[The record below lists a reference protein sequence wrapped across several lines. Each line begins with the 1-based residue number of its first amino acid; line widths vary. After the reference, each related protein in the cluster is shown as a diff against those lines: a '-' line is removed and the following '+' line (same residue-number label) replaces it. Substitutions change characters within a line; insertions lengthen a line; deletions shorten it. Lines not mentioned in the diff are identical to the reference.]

1 MELVL
6 KGGYVLSEDGLIA
19 ASVLIQDDR
28 IAAVVPAASKSP
40 LKGDDVLDCTGLVVA
55 PGLID
60 VHSHDDVAVTKP
72 EYYEAKIRQGVT
84 TTTIGMDGIGYAPIP
99 AEHVESVVQYWQ
111 PVDGNPGL
119 LVNASLAEQGRSYA
133 GRIGL
138 NVILHA
144 PHANF
149 RIAETGFENR
159 LLSSDQLT
167 RAQNSVATALDQG
180 ALGLTT
186 GLSYVP
192 AVFSTFN
199 ELLHLTRP
207 LAALSLPY
215 ISHVR
220 SYGLDIFHAID
231 EAVKLGEALNI
242 PIHISHLHLSHPKM
256 FGRAEELLDHLQR
269 AIQRGIQLTW
279 DLYPYSAGS
288 SILHSYLPT
297 WLTEGGPYRL
307 ISRLTDPRRV
317 KQLTSD
323 PEFASFDWTRVV
335 IASTETGRY
344 VGQSVADIANQRHLA
359 TADAVAQILTTE
371 NLRVSCLVHQTDSK
385 DDDLLAT
392 ANEAIVGSDGLP
404 FGQKPHPRCYAAFPA
419 FYDRYV
425 RQLRT
430 MTLDQAI
437 RKMSTQ
443 SADLYGLTE
452 RGRIRPAAKA
462 DLMIFDPNHYI
473 PMATYEEPR
482 RYAGGVHHV
491 LVNGRLVLRNGVFN
505 GSLRTGEIVAR

>member
-6 KGGYVLSEDGLIA
+6 KGGRVVTEDGLID
-19 ASVLIQDDR
+19 ASVLIHDDR

-40 LKGDDVLDCTGLVVA
+40 LRGDDALNCTGLVVA

-60 VHSHDDVAVTKP
+60 AHSHDDVAVRKP
-72 EYYEAKIRQGVT
+72 ESYEAKIRQGVT
-84 TTTIGMDGIGYAPIP
+84 TTTIGMDGLGYAPIP
-99 AEHVESVVQYWQ
+99 AEHAKSVVQYWQ
-111 PVDGNPGL
+111 PVDGNPGFMIS
-119 LVNASLAEQGRSYA
+119 ASIAKQARSYG

-159 LLSSDQLT
+159 RLSSDQLT
-167 RAQNSVATALDQG
+167 RAQNGVAAALDQG

-192 AVFSTFN
+192 AVFSTLE
-199 ELLHLTRP
+199 ELLRLTRP
-207 LAALSLPY
+207 LAAPSLPY
-215 ISHVR
+215 ISHLR
-220 SYGLDIFHAID
+220 SYGLDIFRAID
-231 EAVKLGEALNI
+231 EAVRLGEALNI
-242 PIHISHLHLSHPKM
+242 PIHMSHLHLSHPQM
-256 FGRAEELLDHLQR
+256 FGRAAELLDHLQR
-269 AIQRGIQLTW
+269 AIQRGVRVTW

-288 SILHSYLPT
+288 SILHSYLPA
-297 WLTEGGPYRL
+297 WLTEGGPSRL
-307 ISRLTDPRRV
+307 VGRLTDPRTV
-317 KQLTSD
+317 KRLAND
-323 PEFASFDWTRVV
+323 PEFASFDWTKVV
-335 IASTETGRY
+335 IASTETGRH
-344 VGQSVADIANQRHLA
+344 VGQSVDNIANEHHLA
-359 TADAVAQILTTE
+359 TAEAVAQLLTAE

-392 ANEAIVGSDGLP
+392 ADEAIVGSDGLP

-425 RQLRT
+425 RQLRR
-430 MTLDQAI
+430 MTLEQAL

-452 RGRIRPAAKA
+452 RGRIRPTAKA
-462 DLMIFDPNHYI
+462 DLMIFDPDRYT

-482 RYAGGVHHV
+482 RFADGVYHV
-491 LVNGRLVLRNGVFN
+491 LVNGKVVLRDGVFN
-505 GSLRTGEIVAR
+505 ASVRAGEVVTR